1 MGFFSQCER
10 KHNYTYKVI
19 SAASIYMH
27 HKVVTDQHI
36 FPHALSKSCMNGV
49 MVVCAC
55 MHIRRFVFL

>member
-1 MGFFSQCER
+1 MGFFSKCER
-10 KHNYTYKVI
+10 KHNYSYKVT

-36 FPHALSKSCMNGV
+36 FARIISMNGV

-55 MHIRRFVFL
+55 MHIRTWRSKS